1 MEVTMQLELTLA
13 RAGLIGLCLVGA
25 NAWANEDKYPAYD
38 FKPTVLYSNPELIA
52 KSGASAGSHAASM
65 QAAAPAAEIDPKF
78 PAAYFTPSVI
88 YPSH

>member
-1 MEVTMQLELTLA
+1 MQTKHMLTQ
-13 RAGLIGLCLVGA
+13 AGLIGLALFGA
-25 NAWANEDKYPAYD
+25 NALANEDKYPAYD

-52 KSGASAGSHAASM
+52 KAGSSAGGHASSM
-65 QAAAPAAEIDPKF
+65 QAAVPAVEIDPKF

>member
-1 MEVTMQLELTLA
+1 MEVTMELKLTLN
-13 RAGLIGLCLVGA
+13 RAVLIGLCLVGS

-52 KSGASAGSHAASM
+52 KGGASAGGHTATVQVSATAA
-65 QAAAPAAEIDPKF
+65 QIDPKF

>member
-1 MEVTMQLELTLA
+1 MQMKRSLTA
-13 RAGLIGLCLVGA
+13 AGMIGLCLVGA

-52 KSGASAGSHAASM
+52 KGGAATAGHAASS
-65 QAAAPAAEIDPKF
+65 QAAAPVAEIDPKF

>member
-1 MEVTMQLELTLA
+1 MLT
-13 RAGLIGLCLVGA
+13 RAGLIGLALIGG
-25 NAWANEDKYPAYD
+25 NALANEDKYPAYD

-52 KSGASAGSHAASM
+52 KAGSTASGHASSM

>member
-1 MEVTMQLELTLA
+1 MELKLTLKLA
-13 RAGLIGLCLVGA
+13 ILIGLCLVGA

-52 KSGASAGSHAASM
+52 KGAASAGGHAASM